1 MAPPTS
7 FVNLTQLAILALAVA
22 YLFRVRVAP
31 RLAWAFVGLA
41 LGVAAWESLAQN
53 GYLMDAMVFR
63 AAGRAV
69 WSHEDPYASL
79 RVLNP
84 PTALP
89 VFALLA
95 LIPAAVFGPVWKLAI
110 VLGHAATSLVS
121 GRLVGSDVKPKV
133 ETKSDDGAR
142 VPTDVVVVTAVVV
155 MSVAARM
162 SLAIGQLTFVT
173 TLAIV
178 SALLFH
184 ARGKPIAAGIALA
197 VASIKITTML
207 PFLLLFL
214 HRRDWKVWVALVVAG
229 LALTFATVAPGDLL
243 ARLSSAM
250 AAIKGGSAPGAM
262 NDYTFANPYSVDLV
276 SFGHAIYHLGLRDR
290 SLINVCQLAATALLA
305 FGVWWMC
312 RDASGL
318 SFVQQACLV
327 ACFSMCF
334 LYHREYDSTIL
345 AIPLVYCLRQ
355 AVVVVAPWRYRFAA
369 FAILGVLYLRIR
381 LLGRFMGLA
390 ERGGP
395 VARLVEVLVLPS
407 ATWLTLAALFL
418 LASAMRRSAFPS
430 SGTSSKARARSA
442 QA

>member
-1 MAPPTS
+1 MAPPTA

-22 YLFRVRVAP
+22 YLFRVRIAP
-31 RLAWAFVGLA
+31 RFAWAFFNLA

-53 GYLMDAMVFR
+53 GYLMDATVFR
-63 AAGRAV
+63 TAGRAI

-89 VFALLA
+89 LFALLA
-95 LIPAAVFGPVWKLAI
+95 LIPAAVFGPVWKVAI
-110 VLGHAATSLVS
+110 ILGHAATSLVS
-121 GRLVGSDVKPKV
+121 GRLVDSDVKPAV
-133 ETKSDDGAR
+133 KSDGAR
-142 VPTDVVVVTAVVV
+142 VPTDVVVVAAVVV

-178 SALLFH
+178 AALLFH
-184 ARGKPIAAGIALA
+184 VRGKPIAAGIALA
-197 VASIKITTML
+197 VATIKITTML

-229 LALTFATVAPGDLL
+229 LALTFATVAPGDLV
-243 ARLSSAM
+243 ARLSSAL
-250 AAIKGGSAPGAM
+250 AAIKAGSAPGAM

-290 SLINVCQLAATALLA
+290 SLINVCQLAATGLLGL
-305 FGVWWMC
+305 GVWWKC

-327 ACFSMCF
+327 SCFSMCF

-345 AIPLVYCLRQ
+345 AIPLVYCLRE
-355 AVVVVAPWRYRFAA
+355 AVAVSGRAPWRYRCGAL
-369 FAILGVLYLRIR
+369 AILGVLYLRIR
-381 LLGRFMGLA
+381 LLGRFMSLA

-395 VARLVEVLVLPS
+395 LARLVEVLVLPS
-407 ATWLTLAALFL
+407 ATWLVLAALFL
-418 LASAMRRSAFPS
+418 LASAMRPS
-430 SGTSSKARARSA
+430 STPRAARAA
-442 QA
+442 HA